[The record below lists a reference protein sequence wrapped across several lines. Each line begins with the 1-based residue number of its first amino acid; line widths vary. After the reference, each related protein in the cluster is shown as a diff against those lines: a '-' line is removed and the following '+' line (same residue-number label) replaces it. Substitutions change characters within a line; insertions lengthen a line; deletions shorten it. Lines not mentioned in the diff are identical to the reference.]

1 MFQKILIPVDLA
13 DRHESAL
20 AIAARLVTPHVGEVT
35 VLHVIE
41 VLHGLPREEDP
52 KFYQRLEEKS
62 RNQLDVLATRL
73 KEKGVN
79 ARPVILYGERVP
91 EILRYTV
98 QESVDLIVLSSHPL
112 EPGKPGGGL
121 GTMSHLIGAAARCP
135 VMLVKG
141 EPAAQ

>member
-1 MFQKILIPVDLA
+1 MFQKIVVPVDLA

-20 AIAARLVTPHVGEVT
+20 EIAARLVTPGAGEVT

-41 VLHGLPREEDP
+41 LLHGLPREEDP

-62 RNQLDVLATRL
+62 RVRLDLLTARL
-73 KEKGVN
+73 KKKGVS
-79 ARPVILYGERVP
+79 ARPVVVYGERVP
-91 EILRYTV
+91 EVLRYTL

-112 EPGKPGGGL
+112 DPGKPGGGL
-121 GTMSHLIGAAARCP
+121 GTMSYLIGAAARCP

-141 EPAAQ
+141 EEPAS